1 VNDVQRHFRT
11 EQTAFDAIIVE
22 QVAVPRMTQKAVA
35 RVYAMALCSTWPTDW
50 AKVTD
55 AITARWGVKGRE
67 RIRKLADRLAQ
78 ELVTT

>member
-1 VNDVQRHFRT
+1 VSEVQRHFRT
-11 EQTAFDAIIVE
+11 EQTRFDTIILE

-35 RVYAMALCSTWPTDW
+35 RIYARALCSTWPTDW

-67 RIRKLADRLAQ
+67 RIRKMADRLAQ